1 MKRFMSQNNNPIESD
16 DYTYFDHQTLA
27 VVHVLAGAAIAS
39 ATQHLNLADGDEF
52 YRKLFEALD
61 RFQTIPLTLPHPV
74 ELTDEQRVS
83 ASKIIGILHQ
93 AYAPAPPEV
102 LAEFGLMGGE

>member
-1 MKRFMSQNNNPIESD
+1 MNQDNIPPETDNH
-16 DYTYFDHQTLA
+16 TYFDHQTLA

-61 RFQTIPLTLPHPV
+61 RFQSIPLTLSLPV
-74 ELTDEQRVS
+74 ELTDEQRIS
-83 ASKIIGILHQ
+83 ASNIIGILHQ

-102 LAEFGLMGGE
+102 LAEFGLMDSE